1 MLRCFAAD
9 EDQISRVMEVLF
21 MPFLRLPYFLLS
33 MGALTDLYLP
43 SRPLCDLVQLGGCS
57 QHMHPILSDSPS
69 VEHHGTRT
77 RASSQLGIFLALYGF
92 SLSHNA
98 SKKNIALALSKS
110 AYTRISTILLK
121 KRTARHTYTEVR
133 YVAKKYVC

>member
-1 MLRCFAAD
+1 
-9 EDQISRVMEVLF
+9 MEVLF

-98 SKKNIALALSKS
+98 SKKKYCSCSVEVCIYENIHNIAEEKNCKAHVYRSSL
-110 AYTRISTILLK
+110 RGQ
-121 KRTARHTYTEVR
+121 EVR
-133 YVAKKYVC
+133 LLIRL